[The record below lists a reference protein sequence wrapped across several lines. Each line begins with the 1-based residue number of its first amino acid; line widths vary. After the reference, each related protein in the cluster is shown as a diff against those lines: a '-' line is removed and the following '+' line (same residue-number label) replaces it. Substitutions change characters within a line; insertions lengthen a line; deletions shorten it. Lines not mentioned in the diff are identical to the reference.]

1 MISVRSWQRS
11 EGDDFDP
18 IKYIFLITISSR
30 VDLAMSNRPFLR
42 KQVSQL
48 V

>member
-1 MISVRSWQRS
+1 MISVRSLQRS
-11 EGDDFDP
+11 EGDFDP